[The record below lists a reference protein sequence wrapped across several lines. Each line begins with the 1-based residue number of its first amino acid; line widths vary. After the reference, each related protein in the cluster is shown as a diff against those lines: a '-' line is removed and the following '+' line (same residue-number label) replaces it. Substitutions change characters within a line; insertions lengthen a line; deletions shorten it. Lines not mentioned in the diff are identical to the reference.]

1 MNWEAK
7 NFTLHGLGKPQP
19 KNHDF
24 VLCLNFFVPKALTHL
39 TLPVIYILEWMGALA
54 FLKELVMIRLRINI
68 IIIYCWR
75 AGVTHEKGVSIKRK
89 HEKMDFFFLT
99 ILNAYNK
106 SWTPLLFI
114 QQSSD
119 KVHIICP
126 ALW

>member
-1 MNWEAK
+1 
-7 NFTLHGLGKPQP
+7 
-19 KNHDF
+19 
-24 VLCLNFFVPKALTHL
+24 
-39 TLPVIYILEWMGALA
+39 MGALA

-106 SWTPLLFI
+106 S
-114 QQSSD
+114 
-119 KVHIICP
+119 
-126 ALW
+126 